1 MMLVT
6 VDINTIP
13 KFVKEAEI
21 KHGRVAML
29 SSVAIPFL
37 DNVNE
42 GVLGINFM
50 NSLDPAYQLT
60 CLGIF
65 GCSEISQIIKSYKFP
80 NSVKDWF
87 VLKDER
93 EPGNYNFDPLNISND
108 KNAQNILKNE
118 MFVGRLA
125 MLTVACE
132 FAKELDGYPV
142 F

>member
-1 MMLVT
+1 MLVT

-50 NSLDPAYQLT
+50 NSLDPAYQIT

-87 VLKDER
+87 VLKDEH

-108 KNAQNILKNE
+108 KNAQNVLKNE
-118 MFVGRLA
+118 MFVGRLS
-125 MLTVACE
+125 MLVVACE

>member
-1 MMLVT
+1 MLVT

-50 NSLDPAYQLT
+50 NSLDPAYQIT

-87 VLKDER
+87 VLKDEH

-108 KNAQNILKNE
+108 KNAQTILKNE
-118 MFVGRLA
+118 MFVGRLS
-125 MLTVACE
+125 MLAVACE